1 VRARGL
7 KSILPLRLAKG
18 FSFAGKPLKSLS
30 FRPTAASSNG
40 RFPIGRLR
48 FRLAFPSQNKRK
60 PKTPLRF
67 RPRIQKKARIF
78 IAGSPVLPLVFLFLF
93 PPLYPP
99 SRRRR
104 RLWSRSPGLPADL
117 RRTLG
122 TAVGYFS
129 ALRFFPQMLVPFPVY
144 YLFLLGGLI

>member
-1 VRARGL
+1 MLGTL
-7 KSILPLRLAKG
+7 LRLGKG
-18 FSFAGKPLKSLS
+18 FSFTGKPLKSLS

-40 RFPIGRLR
+40 RFPIGRLQ

-67 RPRIQKKARIF
+67 RPRIHPSPGKVRIF
-78 IAGSPVLPLVFLFLF
+78 IARGSPVLP
-93 PPLYPP
+93 PSSPRSSSHPLSPP

-104 RLWSRSPGLPADL
+104 RSWSRSPGLPADL

-129 ALRFFPQMLVPFPVY
+129 ALRFFPQMLIPFPI
-144 YLFLLGGLI
+144 YLFFGGLI